1 MTTADFANAPCL
13 RCRTMVL
20 PAQMQEGLCA
30 ACYRA
35 THEKIKE
42 TVPSRPGFQRW
53 VVAFEVADIL
63 VGDGFDPDDDTVR
76 TMLTEHLPYA
86 NISTELGVCE
96 VIAQPNRD
104 IVAQLQGYKDAAE
117 RKAAK

>member
-1 MTTADFANAPCL
+1 MA
-13 RCRTMVL
+13 
-20 PAQMQEGLCA
+20 
-30 ACYRA
+30 
-35 THEKIKE
+35 EKIKE

-63 VGDGFDPDDDTVR
+63 VGDGFDPDDDDVLK
-76 TMLTEHLPYA
+76 MLSEWLPYA
-86 NISTELGVCE
+86 NVSTELGICE

-104 IVAQLQGYKDAAE
+104 VVAQLQGYKDAAE